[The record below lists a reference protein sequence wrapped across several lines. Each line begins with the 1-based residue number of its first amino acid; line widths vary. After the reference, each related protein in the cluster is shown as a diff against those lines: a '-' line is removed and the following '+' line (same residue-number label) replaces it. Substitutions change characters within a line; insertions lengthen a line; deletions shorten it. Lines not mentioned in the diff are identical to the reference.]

1 MSGRLLLGVLRRRVV
16 LFRNVCVW
24 LGCRLRIALIV
35 FLNEGTWIFAG
46 HRGIGLGHEI
56 GGSA

>member
-1 MSGRLLLGVLRRRVV
+1 MSGRLLLGVLHRRVV

-46 HRGIGLGHEI
+46 HWGVCMSHGLAGF
-56 GGSA
+56 A